1 MHPGRTIFTQ
11 LISLAP
17 LYQFNQCVELYK
29 GHKWVQTFTCW
40 DQFLAMVYA
49 QLTARRSLRDLEAS
63 LQAQRHKLY
72 HMGFR
77 SPVMRATLAKANQ
90 NRDWRIWRDF
100 AQCLIEIARPLYADE
115 DLGLDLDATIFA
127 LDSTTI
133 DLCLPLFP
141 WAQHRK
147 HKSAVKIHTLLDL
160 RGAIPVFLEV
170 TSGAVHDIHILDHL
184 WLPPG
189 SFLVMD
195 RGYRDL
201 SRLYRLTQEA
211 VYFVTRAL
219 ENQQYRRRY
228 SHPADATLGI
238 LCDQT
243 IVLTGPKSS
252 RLYPQPLRRVRYWDE
267 ETDRQWVFLTNN
279 FLLPAR
285 TIADLYHNRW
295 QIELFFKWIKQ
306 HLKIQVF
313 LGTSPNAVKTQVWI
327 AMATYLLVAI
337 AKKKLNLSQSLYTI
351 IQVLG
356 VCACE
361 NVPILQ
367 LFSRDDYSLLLK
379 PNPNQLS
386 LLD

>member
-17 LYQFNQCVELYK
+17 LYRFNQCVELYG

-40 DQFLAMVYA
+40 DQFLAMVFA

-115 DLGLDLDATIFA
+115 DLGLDLDATVCA

-133 DLCLPLFP
+133 DLCLSLFP

-195 RGYRDL
+195 RGYKDL
-201 SRLYRLTQEA
+201 TRLYRLTQEA

-219 ENQQYRRRY
+219 AHQQYRRRY
-228 SHPADATLGI
+228 SHAAEATLGI

-243 IVLTGPKSS
+243 ILLTGPKSS
-252 RLYPQPLRRVRYWDE
+252 RLYPQSLRRVRYWDAQ
-267 ETDRQWVFLTNN
+267 TDRQWVFLTNN

-285 TIADLYHNRW
+285 TIADLYHYRW

-306 HLKIQVF
+306 HLKIQAF

-327 AMATYLLVAI
+327 AIATYLLVAI
-337 AKKKLNLSQSLYTI
+337 AKKKLSLSQSLYTI
-351 IQVLG
+351 LQVLG

-367 LFSRDDYSLLLK
+367 LFSRDDYSLLLN
-379 PNPNQLS
+379 PDPNQLS